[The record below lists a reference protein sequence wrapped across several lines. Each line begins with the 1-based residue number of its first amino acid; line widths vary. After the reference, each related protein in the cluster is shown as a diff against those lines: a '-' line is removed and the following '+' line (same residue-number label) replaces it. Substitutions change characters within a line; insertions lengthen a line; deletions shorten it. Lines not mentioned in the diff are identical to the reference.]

1 MIKIFNS
8 LIVSLSTFLFSGC
21 ANYPTIPMYAPLD
34 TTKVETVYETDF
46 SITKDVHAIY
56 FGLEYVV
63 DKEKNDKEWEKLK
76 KDKAEGKISGSIVDH
91 TTIRKIVGNFY
102 TPMKPGDNGISKP
115 GKKLVLKLEITQMVT
130 QISEPLEAMQYKI
143 GTSQYDID
151 EKTGDGVFKLIPL
164 NKGEKIEIITDMAFH
179 CSESHGW
186 TNDKFENPVWNKA
199 IAFARL
205 TKGDYHV
212 RIEVLET
219 SPEFKKIRTN
229 FVITNTYFGK

>member
-21 ANYPTIPMYAPLD
+21 ANYPTIPMYSPLD
-34 TTKVETVYETDF
+34 TTKVGTVYETNF
-46 SITKDVHAIY
+46 SITKDVHATY

-63 DKEKNDKEWEKLK
+63 DRKKDDMEWEKLK

-91 TTIRKIVGNFY
+91 TTINKIVGSIERSIE
-102 TPMKPGDNGISKP
+102 T
-115 GKKLVLKLEITQMVT
+115 GKMIRTGSKLVLKLTVT

-151 EKTGDGVFKLIPL
+151 EKTGDGVFKLTQL
-164 NKGEKIEIITDMAFH
+164 NKGKKIEIVTDMAFH
-179 CSESHGW
+179 RSESHGLSSDGSKDYAW
-186 TNDKFENPVWNKA
+186 DKA
-199 IAFARL
+199 IAYTRL

-219 SPEFKKIRTN
+219 SLEFKEIRTN